1 MAELAVLRPWPAAGK
16 DAKTPPPPDHVDGWE
31 AFMSAP
37 AGALSH
43 LRAIEVGSFIAGPFC
58 GQILA
63 DLGMDV
69 VKVEPPGSGD
79 AMRTWGAARTANG
92 KSLWWPVIARNK
104 RSLSLDLRRP
114 EGRDIL
120 RRLVA
125 EADVLIENFRPG
137 TLEAWGLAPDDLRRD
152 NPGLIVARVSGFGQ
166 TGPYAGKAGFGA
178 VAEAMAGLRTL
189 TGYPDRAST
198 RVGISIGD
206 SLAGLYAAIGV
217 LTAVIARGERAG
229 AGQTVD
235 VAITEA
241 VLGVMESIVSEYAA
255 TGAVRTR
262 SGPILPKIAPSN
274 AYPTAE
280 GGEVVIAANADG
292 LFQRLCAAMGRPELA
307 ADPAYATHGARGARQ
322 AELDAL
328 IAAWTARRTQDQ
340 ILALMDQHGIPAG
353 PVNDAAAVVRDPH
366 FRARGAIVEVPDDSF
381 GTLTMPGPVPKLDG
395 TPGTIRWT
403 GPEVGAHTR
412 DILAGA
418 LGFDAESLDRLAAEG
433 VI

>member
-1 MAELAVLRPWPAAGK
+1 
-16 DAKTPPPPDHVDGWE
+16 
-31 AFMSAP
+31 MSAP

-43 LRAIEVGSFIAGPFC
+43 LRAIEVGAFIAGPFC

-69 VKVEPPGSGD
+69 IKVEPPGRGD
-79 AMRTWGAARTANG
+79 AMRTWGAARTSNG
-92 KSLWWPVIARNK
+92 KSLWWPVIGRNK
-104 RSLSLDLRRP
+104 RSLSLDLRKP
-114 EGRDIL
+114 DGRDIL

-137 TLEAWGLAPDDLRRD
+137 TLERWGLAPEDLRRD
-152 NPGLIVARVSGFGQ
+152 NPSLIVARVSGFGQ
-166 TGPYAGKAGFGA
+166 TGPYSEKAGFGA

-189 TGYPDRAST
+189 TGYPDRPST

-217 LTAVIARGERAG
+217 LTAVVARGQRAG
-229 AGQTVD
+229 AGQTID
-235 VAITEA
+235 VSIAEA
-241 VLGVMESIVSEYAA
+241 VLGVMESILSEQAA

-262 SGPILPKIAPSN
+262 SGPVLPKIAPSN
-274 AYPTAE
+274 VYPTAE

-292 LFQRLCAAMGRPELA
+292 LFRHLCEAMGRPDLA
-307 ADPAYATHGARGARQ
+307 DDPAFATHEARGARQ
-322 AELDAL
+322 AELDA
-328 IAAWTARRTQDQ
+328 IIGAWTKDRPRGEV
-340 ILALMDQHGIPAG
+340 IALMDRHGIPAG
-353 PVNDAAAVVRDPH
+353 PVNDAAAVVSDPH
-366 FRARGAIVEVPDDSF
+366 FRARGAIVEVPDVSF
-381 GTLTMPGPVPKLDG
+381 GSVTMQGPVPKLDG

-412 DILAGA
+412 DILADA
-418 LGFDAESLDRLAAEG
+418 LGLDAASLDRLAAEG

>member
-1 MAELAVLRPWPAAGK
+1 
-16 DAKTPPPPDHVDGWE
+16 
-31 AFMSAP
+31 MSAP

-43 LRAIEVGSFIAGPFC
+43 LRAIEVGAFIAGPFC

-69 VKVEPPGSGD
+69 IKVEPPGRGD
-79 AMRTWGAARTANG
+79 AMRTWGAARTSNG
-92 KSLWWPVIARNK
+92 KSLWWPVIGRNK
-104 RSLSLDLRRP
+104 RSLSLDLRKP
-114 EGRDIL
+114 DGRDIL

-137 TLEAWGLAPDDLRRD
+137 TLERWGLAPEDLRRE
-152 NPGLIVARVSGFGQ
+152 NPSLIVARVSGFGQ
-166 TGPYAGKAGFGA
+166 TGPYSEKAGFGA

-189 TGYPDRAST
+189 TGYPDRPST

-217 LTAVIARGERAG
+217 LTAVVARGQRAG
-229 AGQTVD
+229 AGQTID
-235 VAITEA
+235 VSIAEA
-241 VLGVMESIVSEYAA
+241 VLGVMESILSEQAA

-274 AYPTAE
+274 VYPTAE

-292 LFQRLCAAMGRPELA
+292 LFRHLCEAMGRPDLA
-307 ADPAYATHGARGARQ
+307 DDPAFATHEARGARQ
-322 AELDAL
+322 AELDA
-328 IAAWTARRTQDQ
+328 IIGAWTKDRPRGEV
-340 ILALMDQHGIPAG
+340 IALMDRHGIPAG
-353 PVNDAAAVVRDPH
+353 PVNDAAAVVSDPH
-366 FRARGAIVEVPDDSF
+366 FRARGAIVEVPDVSF
-381 GTLTMPGPVPKLDG
+381 GSVTMQGPVPKLDG

-412 DILAGA
+412 DILADA
-418 LGFDAESLDRLAAEG
+418 LGLDAASLDRLAAEG

>member
-1 MAELAVLRPWPAAGK
+1 
-16 DAKTPPPPDHVDGWE
+16 
-31 AFMSAP
+31 MSAP

-43 LRAIEVGSFIAGPFC
+43 LRAIEVGAFIAGPFC

-69 VKVEPPGSGD
+69 IKVEPPGRGD
-79 AMRTWGAARTANG
+79 AMRTWGAARTSNG
-92 KSLWWPVIARNK
+92 KSLWWPVIGRNK
-104 RSLSLDLRRP
+104 RSLSLDLRKP
-114 EGRDIL
+114 DGRDIL

-125 EADVLIENFRPG
+125 ESDVLIENFRPG
-137 TLEAWGLAPDDLRRD
+137 TLEGWGLAPEDLRRD
-152 NPGLIVARVSGFGQ
+152 NPSLIVARVSGFGQ
-166 TGPYAGKAGFGA
+166 TGPYSEKAGFGA

-189 TGYPDRAST
+189 TGYPDRPST

-217 LTAVIARGERAG
+217 LTAVVARGQRAG
-229 AGQTVD
+229 AGQTID
-235 VAITEA
+235 VSIAEA
-241 VLGVMESIVSEYAA
+241 VLGVMESILSEQAA

-274 AYPTAE
+274 VYPTAE

-292 LFQRLCAAMGRPELA
+292 LFRQLCEAMGRPGLA
-307 ADPAYATHGARGARQ
+307 DDPAFATHEARGDRQ
-322 AELDAL
+322 AELDT
-328 IAAWTARRTQDQ
+328 IIGAWTKDRPRDE
-340 ILALMDQHGIPAG
+340 IIALMDRHGIPAG
-353 PVNDAAAVVRDPH
+353 PVNDAAAVVSDPH
-366 FRARGAIVEVPDDSF
+366 FRARGAIVEVPDVSF
-381 GTLTMPGPVPKLDG
+381 GSVTMQGPVPKLDG

-412 DILAGA
+412 DILAGT
-418 LGFDAESLDRLAAEG
+418 LGLDAASLDRLAGEG